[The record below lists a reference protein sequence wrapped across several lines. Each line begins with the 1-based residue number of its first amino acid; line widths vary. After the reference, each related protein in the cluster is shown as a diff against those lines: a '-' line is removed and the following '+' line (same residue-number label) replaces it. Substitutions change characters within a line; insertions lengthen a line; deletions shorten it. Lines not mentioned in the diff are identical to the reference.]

1 MLTSIVSSSQ
11 NSPSKQR
18 SGYQVKFELVK
29 RDDLTNKPL
38 HSFEK
43 VLDEIREEFYSIF
56 NPGQASR
63 FQNILSAQVIWSGY
77 ASLVLETKPGETHY
91 LEKVRKLQRLIQAYN
106 ALFID
111 QTGQN
116 VSYNSAHYAYF
127 IHVEDTY
134 EPNEKAYI
142 DRQEDLAFCQKLSKV
157 RTLKDIVNTRPSREI
172 QDFWNKVVGLI
183 GYRTPA
189 SSATNGSPNEGPPTH
204 S

>member
-18 SGYQVKFELVK
+18 SGYQVKFELMR
-29 RDDLTNKPL
+29 RDDLTNTPL
-38 HSFEK
+38 HPFKK

-63 FQNILSAQVIWSGY
+63 FQNILFAQVIWSGY

-91 LEKVRKLQRLIQAYN
+91 LEKASKLKRLIQAYN
-106 ALFID
+106 DLFID
-111 QTGQN
+111 QTGQE
-116 VSYNSAHYAYF
+116 VRFYPTHSAYR
-127 IHVEDTY
+127 IRMEDTY
-134 EPNEKAYI
+134 EPNEQAYI
-142 DRQEDLAFCQKLSKV
+142 ERETNIAFRQNLSRIK
-157 RTLKDIVNTRPSREI
+157 TPQDILNTRPTDEI
-172 QDFWNKVVGLI
+172 RDFWNKVGSLI

-189 SSATNGSPNEGPPTH
+189 SSATNGLPNEGPSAH